1 MRFLADMGIS
11 PKTVEYL
18 GSLGHDAVHLHT
30 EGLDRLPDS
39 DILTKAR
46 DERRVLLTHH
56 LDFAELI
63 AASQP
68 STPSVIIFRLQN
80 MRPKQVN
87 RYLHGIISQY
97 QRELEQ
103 GAVVS
108 VREGQIRIRT
118 LPIDANRDKAAIP

>member
-18 GSLGHDAVHLHT
+18 ASLGHDTVHLHT

-46 DERRVLLTHH
+46 DERRVLLTHD
-56 LDFAELI
+56 LDFGELI
-63 AASQP
+63 AACETT
-68 STPSVIIFRLQN
+68 TPSVVIFRLQN
-80 MRPKQVN
+80 MRPKMVN
-87 RYLHGIISQY
+87 HYLHGIISQY
-97 QRELEQ
+97 QSELEH

-108 VREGQIRIRT
+108 VREGQIRIRV
-118 LPIDANRDKAAIP
+118 LPIATNQ